1 MQPLQPSHTG
11 DPYFGVA
18 PILDGAVEWLKAR
31 QPESAPTLGA
41 LEQARRSPGWR
52 LSVERRFGA
61 VYGVS
66 LIGAGGE
73 WFLDAADERAAL
85 TLALFAVRN
94 PRRPRVL
101 ICSPRVRDWLRP
113 VQDRFGL

>member
-1 MQPLQPSHTG
+1 MQPLQPSPAG

-31 QPESAPTLGA
+31 QPESALTLGA
-41 LEQARRSPGWR
+41 LERARRSPGWR

-66 LIGAGGE
+66 LVGAGGE
-73 WFLDAADERAAL
+73 WFLDAADERSAL
-85 TLALFAVRN
+85 TLAMFAVRD
-94 PRRPRVL
+94 PRRPHVL
-101 ICSPRVRDWLRP
+101 NCSSLVREWLRP
-113 VQDRFGL
+113 VLERFGL